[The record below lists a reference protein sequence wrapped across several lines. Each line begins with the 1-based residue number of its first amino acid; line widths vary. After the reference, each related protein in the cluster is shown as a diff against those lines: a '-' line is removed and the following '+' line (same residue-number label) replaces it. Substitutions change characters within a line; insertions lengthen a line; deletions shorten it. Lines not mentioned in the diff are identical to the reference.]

1 VLVLALVADEAP
13 GDGGVSEMSLC
24 QSCGH
29 MKDEHHHSM
38 NFVSGMVEVENC
50 WCCDCPAYVPEPPI
64 LGGVPGQEALPL

>member
-1 VLVLALVADEAP
+1 
-13 GDGGVSEMSLC
+13 MSLC